1 VSYWRIFYHLVW
13 ATKQREPL
21 LDDRCEAMVHGTILN
36 KAKELGITIHVIG
49 GVEDHVHLVSTIPPK
64 LAVAEGVRQL
74 KGASS
79 HYVNHQCCG
88 EQKFAWQDGY
98 GVLTLGERS
107 MPDVV
112 KYVKDQRQHHNTG
125 TIIPIFERID
135 ENEP

>member
-1 VSYWRIFYHLVW
+1 
-13 ATKQREPL
+13 
-21 LDDRCEAMVHGTILN
+21 M
-36 KAKELGITIHVIG
+36 
-49 GVEDHVHLVSTIPPK
+49 STIPPK

-79 HYVNHQCCG
+79 HYVNHQRGG

-112 KYVKDQRQHHNTG
+112 KYVKNQRQHHSAG
-125 TIIPIFERID
+125 TIIPVFERTD
-135 ENEP
+135 ENDS